1 MKKLLTV
8 LIGLGISIGAFA
20 QETSFGV
27 KAGVNLG
34 KYSNVPESAKD
45 YQKMNPSFY
54 LTGYADLPVA
64 PQFSIQPGIS
74 LQGKGDKYSYDS
86 NDLDGSVTTN
96 VMALEI
102 PVNAVYYIPTGGSGS
117 VFLGAGPYA
126 AYSLSGKVKGKGNI
140 GDIIGGETEYDLD
153 FGGDDRDQNAFDF
166 GLNFMAGYRLAGG
179 FTINAGYGLGLA
191 NLSPSDNSDNK
202 FSNRVL
208 SFGVGF
214 QL

>member
-1 MKKLLTV
+1 MKKLV
-8 LIGLGISIGAFA
+8 FAIVAVGVSAGAFA

-34 KYSNVPESAKD
+34 KYSNVSDAAKD

-64 PQFSIQPGIS
+64 PQFSIQPGLS
-74 LQGKGDKYSYDS
+74 LQGKGSKFSYDG
-86 NDLDGSVTTN
+86 DGMDGSITTN
-96 VMALEI
+96 VMDLEI
-102 PVNAVYYIPTGGSGS
+102 PVNAVYYIPTGSSGS

-126 AYSLSGKVKGKGNI
+126 AYSLSGKVKTKGNL
-140 GDIIGGETEYDLD
+140 GDVVSGEGNYDLD

-166 GLNFMAGYRLAGG
+166 GVNFMAGYRLSGG

>member
-1 MKKLLTV
+1 MKKLMLAV
-8 LIGLGISIGAFA
+8 MAVGISAGAFA

-34 KYSNVPESAKD
+34 QYSNVADEMKD

-54 LTGYADLPVA
+54 LTGFADLPVA

-74 LQGKGDKYSYDS
+74 LQGKGSKLSYDS
-86 NDLDGSVTTN
+86 DGLDGSVTAN
-96 VMALEI
+96 VMALEV
-102 PVNAVYYIPTGGSGS
+102 PVNAVYYIPTGSSGS

-126 AYSLSGKVKGKGNI
+126 AYSLSGKVKMKGDLGELGSE
-140 GDIIGGETEYDLD
+140 GDYDID
-153 FGGDDRDQNAFDF
+153 FGGDDKDQKPFDF
-166 GLNFMAGYRLAGG
+166 GLNFMAGYRLSSG
-179 FTINAGYGLGLA
+179 FIINAGYGLGLS
-191 NLSPSDNSDNK
+191 NLSPSDNSDSK

-208 SFGVGF
+208 SFGIGY

>member
-1 MKKLLTV
+1 MKKLLSV
-8 LIGLGISIGAFA
+8 LLGVGISIGAFA

-34 KYSNVPESAKD
+34 KYSNVPDDMKD

-64 PQFSIQPGIS
+64 PQFSIQPGLS
-74 LQGKGDKYSYDS
+74 LQGKGSKFSYDG
-86 NDLDGSVTTN
+86 NDLDGSVTRN
-96 VMALEI
+96 VMDLEI

-126 AYSLSGKVKGKGNI
+126 AYSLSGKMKTKGNI
-140 GDIIGGETEYDLD
+140 GDFGAEGESDID

-191 NLSPSDNSDNK
+191 NLSPSDNGDNK
-202 FSNRVL
+202 FSNR
-208 SFGVGF
+208 
-214 QL
+214 

>member
-1 MKKLLTV
+1 MKKLLSV
-8 LIGLGISIGAFA
+8 LLGVGISIGAFA

-34 KYSNVPESAKD
+34 KYSNVPDELKD
-45 YQKMNPSFY
+45 FQKMNPSFY
-54 LTGYADLPVA
+54 VTGYADLPVA
-64 PQFSIQPGIS
+64 PQFSIQPGLS
-74 LQGKGDKYSYDS
+74 LQGKGSKFSYDG
-86 NDLDGSVTTN
+86 NDLDGSATTN

-102 PVNAVYYIPTGGSGS
+102 PVNAVYYIPTGVSGS

-126 AYSLSGKVKGKGNI
+126 AYSLSGKVKTKGSVGNV
-140 GDIIGGETEYDLD
+140 GSEGNYDLD

-166 GLNFMAGYRLAGG
+166 GLNFMAGYQLSGG

>member
-1 MKKLLTV
+1 MKKLMLAMV
-8 LIGLGISIGAFA
+8 ALGVSAGTFA

-27 KAGVNLG
+27 KAGLNLG
-34 KYSNVPESAKD
+34 KYSNASDAAKD

-64 PQFSIQPGIS
+64 PQFSIQPGLS
-74 LQGKGDKYSYDS
+74 LQGKGNKFSYDG
-86 NDLDGSVTTN
+86 NNLDGSTTTN

-102 PVNAVYYIPTGGSGS
+102 PVNAVYYIPTGASGS

-126 AYSLSGKVKGKGNI
+126 AYSVSGKVKAKGSI
-140 GDIIGGETEYDLD
+140 GDFGTEGESDID
-153 FGGDDRDQNAFDF
+153 FGGDDRNQNAFDF
-166 GLNFMAGYRLAGG
+166 GLNFMAGYRLPGG

-191 NLSPSDNSDNK
+191 NLSPSDNSNNK